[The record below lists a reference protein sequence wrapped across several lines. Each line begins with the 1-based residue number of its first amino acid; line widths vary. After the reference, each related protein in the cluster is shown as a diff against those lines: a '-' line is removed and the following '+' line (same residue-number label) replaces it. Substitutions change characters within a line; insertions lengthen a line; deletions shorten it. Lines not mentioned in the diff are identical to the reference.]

1 MAASICNLQSL
12 CCLPIKKRCEIL
24 CTMLKYMEENCH
36 NNKKN
41 NNSTTISCN
50 KSSYNNIL
58 DQVIEYMTTR
68 GYWPHNITFNVVNS
82 NFSKGLILQLK
93 SHIIHLRHILSLIN
107 KIIKYMEKF
116 KHTISQWSD
125 IEYMLERLE
134 NDTEI
139 TALLNY
145 IDMADKCK
153 NYTCTVKNNNHETS
167 GYYTDSKT
175 EMICDD
181 IDKMYIDIMVKYLT
195 SIDLN
200 DDNVDNNNDIHAN
213 SLKNSESKLTQLMYE
228 RNYDDCVNFQ
238 ADLENFIGYNI

>member
-12 CCLPIKKRCEIL
+12 CCWPIKKRYELL
-24 CTMLKYMEENCH
+24 CTVLKYIEDCH

-41 NNSTTISCN
+41 NNDTTTTISCN

-68 GYWPHNITFNVVNS
+68 GYWPHNVTFNNNS
-82 NFSKGLILQLK
+82 IFPKGLILQLK
-93 SHIIHLRHILSLIN
+93 SHIIHLRHILSSIN

-116 KHTISQWSD
+116 KYTISQWSD

-134 NDTEI
+134 NDIEI
-139 TALLNY
+139 IALLNY

-153 NYTCTVKNNNHETS
+153 NYTCTVKNNNNHETS

-175 EMICDD
+175 DMICDD
-181 IDKMYIDIMVKYLT
+181 IDKMYVDIMVKYLT

-200 DDNVDNNNDIHAN
+200 DDNVNNDIHDNN
-213 SLKNSESKLTQLMYE
+213 SLNSESKLNKLINE
-228 RNYDDCVNFQ
+228 RNHDDCVIFQ
-238 ADLENFIGYNI
+238 GDLEDYIGYNM

>member
-24 CTMLKYMEENCH
+24 CTVLKYMEENCH

-41 NNSTTISCN
+41 NITTISCN

-68 GYWPHNITFNVVNS
+68 GYWPHNVTFNNNS
-82 NFSKGLILQLK
+82 SFPKGLILQLK
-93 SHIIHLRHILSLIN
+93 SHIIHLRHIFSSIN

-125 IEYMLERLE
+125 VEYMLERLD

-153 NYTCTVKNNNHETS
+153 NYTCTVKNNNHEFS
-167 GYYTDSKT
+167 GQYTDSKA

-200 DDNVDNNNDIHAN
+200 DDNVNNNVNNN
-213 SLKNSESKLTQLMYE
+213 SLKNSESKLNELINE
-228 RNYDDCVNFQ
+228 RNYDDCVIFQ
-238 ADLENFIGYNI
+238 GDLEDYIGYNIHW

>member
-1 MAASICNLQSL
+1 MTAYFCNSKSL
-12 CCLPIKKRCEIL
+12 CCLPIKKRYELL
-24 CTMLKYMEENCH
+24 CNVLKYMEDCH
-36 NNKKN
+36 NNIT
-41 NNSTTISCN
+41 TTISCN
-50 KSSYNNIL
+50 KSSSYNNIL
-58 DQVIEYMTTR
+58 DQVIEYMTTH
-68 GYWPHNITFNVVNS
+68 GYWPHNVTFNDNCSIFPKV
-82 NFSKGLILQLK
+82 LILQLK
-93 SHIIHLRHILSLIN
+93 SHIIHLRHILSSID
-107 KIIKYMEKF
+107 KITKYMEKF
-116 KHTISQWSD
+116 KYTISQWSD
-125 IEYMLERLE
+125 VEYMLERLE

-200 DDNVDNNNDIHAN
+200 DDDNVNNDIHDNN
-213 SLKNSESKLTQLMYE
+213 SLNSESKLNKLINE
-228 RNYDDCVNFQ
+228 RNHDDCVIFQ
-238 ADLENFIGYNI
+238 GDLEDYIGYNI